1 MFANDHKTIVR
12 TAENSYIKNQS
23 QNCVQFAYLVL
34 IISQFIQNKLHC
46 LICDC
51 VVKYANTATRL
62 RRICGNC
69 LRSILQLI
77 NQCPLY
83 TKDFANLNKS
93 NINKINA
100 KK

>member
-1 MFANDHKTIVR
+1 M
-12 TAENSYIKNQS
+12 
-23 QNCVQFAYLVL
+23 
-34 IISQFIQNKLHC
+34 HC
-46 LICDC
+46 LICDN

-83 TKDFANLNKS
+83 TKNFANLNKS
-93 NINKINA
+93 NINKNNA

>member
-1 MFANDHKTIVR
+1 MR
-12 TAENSYIKNQS
+12 TAENSYIKNQ
-23 QNCVQFAYLVL
+23 NRKNAQFAYLVL
-34 IISQFIQNKLHC
+34 IINQVIQNKLHC
-46 LICDC
+46 LICDN

-77 NQCPLY
+77 AQCPLY

-93 NINKINA
+93 NINKNNA